1 VVFVI
6 AHVSGR
12 RTWQLRAPT
21 RDTEGELHASEAL
34 SEGRAIS
41 FDHELLVGRVEV
53 ARKERERRKGRG
65 TLVRDAKA
73 CARLSLDILVRHV
86 FLFLGKVEVL
96 VLLVGVRGRV
106 VVHRGVAVG
115 ARFVR
120 RGAGESSQ
128 GRGHVQGLITCS
140 LCTSQ

>member
-1 VVFVI
+1 M
-6 AHVSGR
+6 
-12 RTWQLRAPT
+12 
-21 RDTEGELHASEAL
+21 SEA
-34 SEGRAIS
+34 SGEGRAIS
-41 FDHELLVGRVEV
+41 FDHELLVSRVEV
-53 ARKERERRKGRG
+53 AHKERERRKGRG

-73 CARLSLDILVRHV
+73 CARLCLAFLLVRHV
-86 FLFLGKVEVL
+86 FPFLGRVEVL
-96 VLLVGVRGRV
+96 VLIVGVRGRV

-128 GRGHVQGLITCS
+128 GRGRVQGLINCS